1 MNSLRPGSP
10 TLQPAVAD
18 GEDDVLELFM
28 PQRKGRVVAPW
39 RRRLVLLALLLTLVA
54 AGFVAVDL
62 SLCFAWNNAA
72 CYFYIEAFGESMPN
86 HSKATSATDM
96 FRLLLTVIWLVSFL
110 VTLAT
115 YKLLVGKLKVW
126 RRSWRLRHRVVSAM
140 SGSSSRADVQRKL
153 MRGMI

>member
-39 RRRLVLLALLLTLVA
+39 RRRLVLVALLLALCF

-62 SLCFAWNNAA
+62 SLCFALNNAA
-72 CYFYIEAFGESMPN
+72 CYFYIEAIGESMPP
-86 HSKATSATDM
+86 HDRRLKSSLGSA
-96 FRLLLTVIWLVSFL
+96 S
-110 VTLAT
+110 
-115 YKLLVGKLKVW
+115 
-126 RRSWRLRHRVVSAM
+126 
-140 SGSSSRADVQRKL
+140 QNQQ
-153 MRGMI
+153 